1 MCGCLARL
9 RGGAGPTLIRMAGLT
24 TMPKPTAGDVVAG
37 ISVALVALPQSL
49 AYAEIAGMP
58 PQYGLFASALPP
70 ILAALF
76 VSSRYLQTGPVALT
90 ALLAFGALE
99 PLATPGSADYIA
111 LAAELALLV
120 GVFRILLGLFRMGGV
135 AYLLSEPVLTGFTT
149 GAAILILSS
158 QLPKVFDVSTDGDG
172 VLPDAFQALTSP
184 GEWQW
189 SAVAF
194 AAMTLVFMFGG
205 RRIHALFPG
214 VLVAVVVGVVI
225 SSATGYDGSIVGEL
239 EGGFVSLNFDY
250 PWDRTGDLVLPAL
263 VIALVGFAEPSSI
276 ARTFAAQERERW
288 DANREMISQG
298 VANLA
303 SAVSGAFPVGGS
315 FSRSSLNK
323 LAGATSAW
331 AGAITGAFV
340 LLALPLTPLLED
352 LPDAIL
358 GAIVFGAVIKLIRL
372 DEIWGLVRTNH
383 FQAMV
388 AIGTLVAT
396 LASAPRVER
405 GVLIGVGLALL
416 AHLYR
421 ELKVTTPSHRDGNTL
436 TVAPEGVLWFA
447 TIPSL
452 ERLIRAAIAEHQDL
466 DTVVLDLAGVGRM
479 DYSAAAAL
487 RRIVEEIGDYEND
500 VAVEIVNIR
509 QGAARGAAAHLTD

>member
-1 MCGCLARL
+1 MTA
-9 RGGAGPTLIRMAGLT
+9 LT
-24 TMPKPTAGDVVAG
+24 RMPKPSAGDVVAG

-90 ALLAFGALE
+90 ALLAYGALE
-99 PLATPGSADYIA
+99 PLAEPASGEYIE
-111 LAAELALLV
+111 LAALLALLV
-120 GVFRILLGLFRMGGV
+120 GIFRVALGVLRLGGV

-149 GAAILILSS
+149 GAAVLIVSS
-158 QLPKVFDVSTDGDG
+158 QLPKVFDVTTDGDG

-184 GEWQW
+184 GEWRW
-189 SAVAF
+189 SAIGF
-194 AAMTLVFMFGG
+194 AAITLVLMFGG
-205 RRIHALFPG
+205 RRLHKLFPG
-214 VLVAVVVGVVI
+214 VLAAVIIGVVVSG
-225 SSATGYDGSIVGEL
+225 AADYPGTIVGEL
-239 EGGFVSLNFDY
+239 DGGFVSLSVDFR
-250 PWDRTGDLVLPAL
+250 WDQIDRLIVPAL

-276 ARTFAAQERERW
+276 ARTFAAQQRDRW
-288 DANREMISQG
+288 DANREMVSQG

-303 SAVSGAFPVGGS
+303 AAISGAFPVGGS

-331 AGAITGAFV
+331 AGAITGTFV
-340 LLALPLTPLLED
+340 LLALPLTPLLEN
-352 LPDAIL
+352 LPTAIL
-358 GAIVFGAVIKLIRL
+358 GAIVFGAVIKLVAL
-372 DEIWGLVRTNH
+372 GDLLHLARTNLV
-383 FQAMV
+383 QAAV
-388 AIGTLVAT
+388 AVGTFAAT
-396 LASAPRVER
+396 LISAPRVER
-405 GVLIGVGLALL
+405 GVIVGVALALA

-421 ELKVTTPSHRDGNTL
+421 ELIVTTPSVRDGDTL

-447 TIPSL
+447 TIPSA
-452 ERLIRAAIAEHQDL
+452 ERLIRREIAEHPDI
-466 DTVVLDLAGVGRM
+466 DTVVLDLAGVGRL

-487 RRIVEEIGDYEND
+487 RRITEEIGDADND

-509 QGAARGAAAHLTD
+509 QGAARGAALHHLEED

>member
-1 MCGCLARL
+1 MTA
-9 RGGAGPTLIRMAGLT
+9 LT
-24 TMPKPTAGDVVAG
+24 RMPKPSAGDLVAG

-99 PLATPGSADYIA
+99 PLAEPSSGEYIQ
-111 LAAELALLV
+111 LAALLALLV
-120 GVFRILLGLFRMGGV
+120 GAFRVALGLLRLGGV

-158 QLPKVFDVSTDGDG
+158 QLPKVFDVRTDGDG
-172 VLPDAFQALTSP
+172 VLPDAIQALSSP
-184 GEWQW
+184 DEWQW
-189 SAVAF
+189 GAIGF
-194 AAMTLVFMFGG
+194 AALTLVLMFGG
-205 RRIHALFPG
+205 RRLHTLFPG
-214 VLVAVVVGVVI
+214 VLVAVIVGVIVSGAADYSGSVVG
-225 SSATGYDGSIVGEL
+225 DL
-239 EGGFVSLNFDY
+239 DGGFVSLSLDF
-250 PWDRTGDLVLPAL
+250 PWNRAGDLVVPAL

-276 ARTFAAQERERW
+276 ARTFAAEERDPW
-288 DANREMISQG
+288 DANREMVSQG

-303 SAVSGAFPVGGS
+303 SAISGAFPVGGS
-315 FSRSSLNK
+315 FSRSSLNR

-340 LLALPLTPLLED
+340 LLALPLTPLLEN
-352 LPDAIL
+352 LPNAIL
-358 GAIVFGAVIKLIRL
+358 GAIVFGAVIKL
-372 DEIWGLVRTNH
+372 
-383 FQAMV
+383 V
-388 AIGTLVAT
+388 AIRDLMRLGRANLLQALVGLGTLAAT
-396 LASAPRVER
+396 LFSAPRVER
-405 GVLIGVGLALL
+405 GVIVGVGLALA

-421 ELKVTTPSHRDGNTL
+421 ELKVTTPSVRDGDVL

-452 ERLIRAAIAEHQDL
+452 ERLIRRAIAEHPDL
-466 DTVVLDLAGVGRM
+466 DTVVLDLGGVGRL

-487 RRIVEEIGDYEND
+487 RRIVEEIGEADND

-509 QGAARGAAAHLTD
+509 QGAARGAALHLED